1 MAKDK
6 KSFVLYSD
14 QKELF
19 DHLSDEM
26 AGRLIKHIF
35 AYVNDENPESED
47 IILNLA
53 FTPIKQHLKR
63 DLKKFEQI
71 KEARSEAGKRGG
83 IKSGEAKRSKTK
95 QNEANVKQ
103 NEANKAVNDN
113 VNDNVINKEKN
124 NKKENHSSRPK
135 LDINGFPIYK

>member
-47 IILNLA
+47 IIINLA
-53 FTPIKQHLKR
+53 FTPIKQQLKR
-63 DLKKFEQI
+63 DLKKFEKI
-71 KEARSEAGKRGG
+71 KEARSEAGKIGM
-83 IKSGEAKRSKTK
+83 KKRWSDN
-95 QNEANVKQ
+95 QNITND
-103 NEANKAVNDN
+103 NKALQTITNITDNVNDN

-124 NKKENHSSRPK
+124 NKKENHSSRPE
-135 LDINGFPIYK
+135 LDINGYPIYQ